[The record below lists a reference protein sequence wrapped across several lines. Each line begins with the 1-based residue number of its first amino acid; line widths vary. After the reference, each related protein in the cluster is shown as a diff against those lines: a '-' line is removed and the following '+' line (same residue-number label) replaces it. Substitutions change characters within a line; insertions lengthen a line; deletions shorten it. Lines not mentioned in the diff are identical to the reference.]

1 MTEFTMRMNMD
12 NDSFK
17 QKDDPKI
24 ERNPFL
30 NEYQIT
36 NIFDRI
42 TKEILDYNL
51 KSGVI
56 RDLNG
61 NTVGSWE
68 INEDD

>member
-24 ERNPFL
+24 ERDPFL

-42 TKEILDYNL
+42 TKEILD
-51 KSGVI
+51 
-56 RDLNG
+56 
-61 NTVGSWE
+61 
-68 INEDD
+68 